1 MAKSVSKSARATGPG
16 KAVVFLS
23 LLILTLLLAGLN
35 VYEEEFALDLSLV
48 PRLFGL
54 LAVLAGAVALL
65 ALSRAASKLDPA
77 PLRNPVTVC
86 YGAFSAVCFG
96 TLPFA
101 LNASA
106 GFTDSFKAFGCL
118 VFLGL
123 LCAWL
128 PALPDWRERLL
139 QAVVCGAAVSAGL
152 GWYEFAT
159 RLGFTLP
166 SREVVSVS
174 VLGGMSNVNLYA
186 GFLAL
191 ALPFCL
197 CAVFLL
203 RGWWRGISML
213 VALAVL
219 AMLVVLQTRSAYLGV
234 AGGALVAWLLAVGF
248 APKLGIAP
256 RLRWAL
262 AAGGILAAAG
272 VAAFIVFAPE
282 TNPVAARLRSFFAGG
297 ADTAFGARLMAWK
310 ITLQMMA
317 DHFPWGVGTGNFT
330 VRLDEYFN
338 KGTDFRGEGTNW
350 IHPHNDYLAV
360 LVDLGLPGILAFA
373 GIFLFAAWNCLRV
386 LLRGS
391 SRVDAWLA
399 VGVLAALTA
408 YLLDSAFNF
417 PLARVNHQVYLAAY
431 LAVSVLLVSNP
442 RTEAPSRKQLAATR
456 WVLWAVL
463 GGLILG
469 IVYSRAAIRQEF
481 NVLLAMESANLGKW
495 NASLIFSR
503 RASTPWKTL
512 DPLATPTAWHEAK
525 ALSNLGLADEIL
537 PALERA
543 YAHNPNRIHIINDLG
558 SEYAIA
564 GRYDEA
570 IKLLSK
576 TVERYPNQVD
586 SAENLAQC
594 YMDAGRPAEAV
605 AALERIPEEK
615 RTVSINSKLDLA
627 RHVLNNLP
635 GGTAKEP
642 DGSEGP

>member
-1 MAKSVSKSARATGPG
+1 MAKSTSKRARPNGVGKTGVS
-16 KAVVFLS
+16 V
-23 LLILTLLLAGLN
+23 LLLVLALLLVGLN
-35 VYEEEFALDLSLV
+35 VYEEAYALDLSLV

-54 LAVLAGAVALL
+54 LAVLVGAVVFL
-65 ALSRAASKLDPA
+65 ALSGAAARLDPR
-77 PLRNPVTVC
+77 PLRNPVVLC
-86 YGAFSAVCFG
+86 YGLFSAVCFG

-118 VFLGL
+118 VFLCL

-203 RGWWRGISML
+203 RGWWRGVSLL
-213 VALAVL
+213 VTLGVL
-219 AMLVVLQTRSAYLGV
+219 AMVVVLQTRSAYLGV
-234 AGGALVAWLLAVGF
+234 AGGALVALILAVGF

-262 AAGGILAAAG
+262 AGGGILAAAG
-272 VAAFIVFAPE
+272 VAVFILFAPE
-282 TNPVAARLRSFFAGG
+282 GNPVAARLRSFLAGG
-297 ADTAFGARLMAWK
+297 ADTTMGARLAAWK
-310 ITLQMMA
+310 ITLQMIA

-338 KGTDFRGEGTNW
+338 AATDFRGEITNW

-360 LVDLGLPGILAFA
+360 LVDLGLPGILAFS
-373 GIFLFAAWNCLRV
+373 GIIVFAAWNCLRA

-431 LAVSVLLVSNP
+431 LATSVLLVTHP
-442 RTEAPSRKQLAATR
+442 RAEAPSRKQLAATR
-456 WVLWAVL
+456 WVFWAVL
-463 GGLILG
+463 GVLGAGIL
-469 IVYSRAAIRQEF
+469 YSRAAIQQEF
-481 NVLLAMESANLGKW
+481 NVLLAMESANLNKW
-495 NASLIFSR
+495 HASLKFSR
-503 RASTPWKTL
+503 DASTPWKTL
-512 DPLATPTAWHEAK
+512 DPFATPTAWHEAK
-525 ALSNLGLADEIL
+525 ALTNLGLADEIL

-594 YMDAGRPAEAV
+594 YLDAGRPADAIAV
-605 AALERIPEEK
+605 LERIPEDK
-615 RTVSINSKLDLA
+615 RTLSINSKLDLA
-627 RHVLNNLP
+627 RGILKNLS
-635 GGTAKEP
+635 GGTSKEPGAKENP
-642 DGSEGP
+642 